1 MLVRAGTWHNIT
13 NVGQD
18 PMQLYTIY
26 APAHHKPGTT
36 HGTADA
42 AGADVE
48 NRPAAWS
55 MQLADS
61 KTEKHD

>member
-1 MLVRAGTWHNIT
+1 
-13 NVGQD
+13 
-18 PMQLYTIY
+18 MQLYTIY